1 MGTEVQTLRKSTNW
15 SILNAI
21 KTASSTEYQRRVP
34 DATRANVQETI
45 REMWDY
51 APTRNEFLDAFI
63 NRIGL
68 VVARNVSWTNPLAK
82 FKIGM
87 LEYGDTIEEYIAGL
101 LVAKTYD
108 PKRDYLEKDLFGQE
122 VPDVQTSFHKVNR
135 QDYYKI
141 TINEPILKRAFLDE
155 YGLSGLIVQL
165 MQSPTTSDNWDEF
178 LLTCSLFREYWDND
192 GFFKVKIPD
201 VSASGSTAA
210 DSKAFIRRVR
220 ELADT
225 LPFLSTQY
233 NAAGMP
239 IAANRDE
246 LELII
251 TPEALAAV
259 DVEALAGA
267 FNVDKAD
274 FGTRVTVI
282 PKEYFGITGA
292 QAILTTRD
300 FFVIADQRLETR
312 SINNPVGLYDN
323 YFLHHW
329 QVISA
334 SRFVPAILFTST
346 EESSTIAVQDTPVTS
361 IAALKLYDSA
371 QADVT
376 AGGKVTRGS
385 YYTVVGTA
393 TTTPA
398 GGPNDAIRF
407 DLVGA
412 KSPRTIM
419 SNTGVLYAAP
429 DEDATSLTINA
440 TATDN
445 NTITQTLT
453 VNVVG
458 DKVNVWPLPDVL
470 TDDDADALI
479 EFTPKP
485 VPAAPTSGASKNKV
499 TIPQPGEGYDY
510 KDGATTVNGQ
520 TLTLTANKTITVAA
534 KAGYEAK
541 TGATTSWTLVFTA

>member
-101 LVAKTYD
+101 LTAKTYD

-135 QDYYKI
+135 TDYYKI

-165 MQSPTTSDNWDEF
+165 MQAPTTSDNWDEF
-178 LLTCSLFREYWDND
+178 LTTCSLFKEYWDND
-192 GFFKVKIPD
+192 GFFKVNIPD
-201 VSASGSTAA
+201 VSATGSTAA
-210 DSKAFIRRVR
+210 DAKAFIRRVR

-274 FGTRVTVI
+274 FGTRVTVV

-346 EESSTIAVQDTPVTS
+346 EASSVIAVQDTPVTS
-361 IAALKLYDSA
+361 ISALKLYDST

-376 AGGKVTRGS
+376 AGGKVTRGAL
-385 YYTVVGTA
+385 YTVVGTA
-393 TTTPA
+393 VTTPA

-407 DLVGA
+407 DLAGA
-412 KSPRTIM
+412 KSPRTILT
-419 SNTGVLYAAP
+419 NTGVLLAAF
-429 DEDATSLTINA
+429 DEDATSLTITA

-445 NTITQTLT
+445 STVTATLT
-453 VNVVG
+453 LNVVG

-485 VPAAPTSGASKNKV
+485 VPAAPTSGANKNKV

-541 TGATTSWTLVFTA
+541 TGATVSWNLVFTA